1 MKKSNNPFALI
12 SPVYPPFTVG
22 NEAYSGVA
30 EALRTVGSRVLLI
43 GGHKALAAGLEPLQK
58 ALNGKGVL
66 LSVAPFS
73 GDCTLLQAK
82 EFAQTAKAIE
92 AAAILG
98 MGGGKALDVAKAA
111 AYYAGLPVITLPT
124 IAATCAAVTAL
135 SVMHHPEGSAFS
147 PILFLDRP
155 PLHAFLHTGILSRS
169 PAMYLR
175 AGIGDSLTK
184 HIESSF
190 KAGKGDNLLYTDRLG
205 LAAAKLGY
213 ETLMSIGREALTDA
227 QQGNDSA
234 AFRLAVQCCV
244 VNTGIVSLLVD
255 DRMNGALAH
264 SLFYALRENPKFS
277 AFLHGDVVAW
287 GSLVQL
293 MLEGKAEEAR
303 RLKTFLHSIG
313 VPAALFEMGIP
324 LESLRP
330 QLSAALRQQD
340 MADTPYPVT
349 EALLMDA
356 LEKTEALE
364 RQ

>member
-1 MKKSNNPFALI
+1 MKKSNNPFALT
-12 SPVYPPFTVG
+12 SSVCPPFTVG

-30 EALRTVGSRVLLI
+30 EALRPFGSRVLLI
-43 GGHKALAAGLEPLQK
+43 GGQKALAAGLEPLEK
-58 ALNGKGVL
+58 ALNGNGVL
-66 LSVAPFS
+66 LSVASFT
-73 GDCTLLQAK
+73 GDCTLLQAQ

-98 MGGGKALDVAKAA
+98 MGGGRALDVAKAA

-135 SVMHHPEGSAFS
+135 SVMHHPEGLAYS

-155 PLHAFLHTGILSRS
+155 PLHAFLHTGILSCS

-175 AGIGDSLTK
+175 AGIGDSLAK
-184 HIESSF
+184 HIESDF
-190 KAGKGDNLLYTDRLG
+190 KAGNGAGLLYTDRLG

-213 ETLMSIGREALTDA
+213 ETLVGIGREALTDA
-227 QQGNDSA
+227 QQGKDSA

-244 VNTGIVSLLVD
+244 VNTGIVSLLVEE
-255 DRMNGALAH
+255 RLNGGLAH
-264 SLFYALRENPKFS
+264 SLFYALREDPRFN

-293 MLEGKAEEAR
+293 MLEGKTEEAR
-303 RLKTFLHSIG
+303 RLKAFLHSIG
-313 VPAALFEMGIP
+313 VPAALFVMGIHP
-324 LESLRP
+324 DSLRP
-330 QLSAALRQQD
+330 WLSAALRQQD

-356 LEKTEALE
+356 LEKTETLE